1 MIFGFDTTGFLA
13 KGIVMAG
20 LAACPGTPRNIDVDV
35 AFEHIEAP
43 YVKNLS
49 SQQLTQNFEF
59 DPDSTISTEKG
70 LWTVAG
76 MNQSRFKWQY
86 KLEYQQFEDK
96 RNKQYCFAPKK
107 IIFTLTYE
115 NTIYIASDSVQK
127 GCRYS
132 VTKAHEERHVDMD
145 LRVSRQYLAKIRTA
159 MGRGANKIKYLPLS
173 EETAKQS
180 VDAFIAPIQAEVDPI
195 LEEMKKERR
204 VRQATID
211 TPEMYRR
218 DTALCPGQ

>member
-1 MIFGFDTTGFLA
+1 MIFGFDTAGFIA
-13 KGIVMAG
+13 KGIVLAG
-20 LAACPGTPRNIDVDV
+20 LATCPGAPRNIDVDV
-35 AFEHIEAP
+35 QFDHVEAP

-49 SQQLTQNFEF
+49 AQQLTSNFEF
-59 DPDSTISTEKG
+59 DPDSTIATEKG
-70 LWTVAG
+70 LWQVAG

-86 KLEYQQFEDK
+86 KLDYQQFADK
-96 RNKQYCFAPKK
+96 KSNQLCFAPKK
-107 IIFTLTYE
+107 ITFYLTYE

-145 LRVSRQYLAKIRTA
+145 LRVSRQYL
-159 MGRGANKIKYLPLS
+159 GKIKQAMSRGTNGIRYLVYS
-173 EETAKQS
+173 ENTAKQS
-180 VDAFIAPIQAEVDPI
+180 VDAFLAPIQAQVDPV
-195 LEEMKKERR
+195 LEQMKQERR
-204 VRQATID
+204 QKQATID

>member
-20 LAACPGTPRNIDVDV
+20 LATCPGAPRNIDVDV
-35 AFEHIEAP
+35 QFEHIEVP
-43 YVKNLS
+43 YVTNLTS
-49 SQQLTQNFEF
+49 RQLTDNFEF

-70 LWTVAG
+70 LWNVAG
-76 MNQSRFKWQY
+76 MNQSRFKWHY

-96 RNKQYCFAPKK
+96 RSKQYCFAPKK
-107 IIFTLTYE
+107 ILFTLTYE

-159 MGRGANKIKYLPLS
+159 MGRGTNKIKYLPFS

-180 VDAFIAPIQAEVDPI
+180 VDTFIAPIQAEVEPI
-195 LEEMKKERR
+195 LEDMKEERR
-204 VRQATID
+204 ARQATID

>member
-1 MIFGFDTTGFLA
+1 MIFGFDTAGFIA
-13 KGIVMAG
+13 KSIVLAG
-20 LAACPGTPRNIDVDV
+20 LATCSGAPRNIDVDV
-35 AFEHIEAP
+35 QFDHVEAP

-49 SQQLTQNFEF
+49 AQQLTSNFEF
-59 DPDSTISTEKG
+59 DPDSTIATEKG
-70 LWTVAG
+70 LWEVAG

-86 KLEYQQFEDK
+86 QLDYQQFADK
-96 RNKQYCFAPKK
+96 KSNQFCFAPKK
-107 IIFTLTYE
+107 ITFHLAYE

-145 LRVSRQYLAKIRTA
+145 LRVSRQYL
-159 MGRGANKIKYLPLS
+159 GKIKQAMSRGTNGIRYLAYS
-173 EETAKQS
+173 EDTAQQS
-180 VDAFIAPIQAEVDPI
+180 VDAFLAPIQAQVDPV
-195 LEEMKKERR
+195 LEQMKQERR
-204 VRQATID
+204 QKQASID

>member
-13 KGIVMAG
+13 KGIIMAG
-20 LAACPGTPRNIDVDV
+20 LAACPGTPRNIEVDV
-35 AFEHIEAP
+35 AFEHVETP
-43 YVKNLS
+43 YVTNLT
-49 SQQLTQNFEF
+49 SQQLTDNFEF

-70 LWTVAG
+70 LWKVAG
-76 MNQSRFKWQY
+76 MNQSRFKSHY
-86 KLEYQQFEDK
+86 KMEYQQFEDK
-96 RNKQYCFAPKK
+96 RNRRLCFAPKK
-107 IIFTLTYE
+107 IVFTLIYE

-145 LRVSRQYLAKIRTA
+145 LRVSRQYLARIRTA
-159 MGRGANKIKYLPLS
+159 LARGAGRIPYMPYS
-173 EETAKQS
+173 EETAKQA
-180 VDAFIAPIQAEVDPI
+180 VDSFLEPVQAEVDPI
-195 LEEMKKERR
+195 MEDMIEERR

>member
-1 MIFGFDTTGFLA
+1 MIFGFDTTAFLA

-35 AFEHIEAP
+35 AFEHVEVP
-43 YVKNLS
+43 YVTNMT
-49 SQQLTQNFEF
+49 SQQLTDNFEF

-70 LWTVAG
+70 LWKVAG
-76 MNQSRFKWQY
+76 MNQSRFKSHY
-86 KLEYQQFEDK
+86 KMEYQQVEDK
-96 RNKQYCFAPKK
+96 RNRRYCFAPKK
-107 IIFTLTYE
+107 IVFTLVYE
-115 NTIYIASDSVQK
+115 NTIYIASDSAQK

-159 MGRGANKIKYLPLS
+159 MGRAASKIKYLPLA

-180 VDAFIAPIQAEVDPI
+180 VDAFLAPVQAEVSPI
-195 LEEMKKERR
+195 IEDMIEERR
-204 VRQATID
+204 ERQATID
-211 TPEMYRR
+211 TPEMYHR